1 MGQRPIFGNSN
12 RFTIHKD
19 LSKNW
24 DGTKNIGD
32 KVYSV
37 SLFADKKGAT
47 DEDKKFTAQEQEVI
61 DGFANWCARNE
72 VNLNFSLQEKTSN
85 GYEKRAGCTLFSNG
99 E

>member
-1 MGQRPIFGNSN
+1 MGQRPIFGNSK
-12 RFTIHKD
+12 RFTIHED

-24 DGTKNIGD
+24 DGTDNIGD
-32 KVYSV
+32 TVFSA
-37 SLFADKKGAT
+37 SLFPNKKGG
-47 DEDKKFTAQEQEVI
+47 DDFTAQEQEVI
-61 DGFANWCARNE
+61 DGFADWCARND

>member
-1 MGQRPIFGNSN
+1 MGQRPIFGNSK
-12 RFTIHKD
+12 RFTIHED

-24 DGTKNIGD
+24 DGTDNIGD
-32 KVYSV
+32 TVFSA
-37 SLFADKKGAT
+37 SLFPNKKGG
-47 DEDKKFTAQEQEVI
+47 DDFTAQEQEVI

-72 VNLNFSLQEKTSN
+72 VNLNFSLQEKTSD

>member
-1 MGQRPIFGNSN
+1 MGQGPIFGNSK

-24 DGTKNIGD
+24 DGTNNIGD
-32 KVYSV
+32 TVFSA
-37 SLFADKKGAT
+37 SLFANKKG
-47 DEDKKFTAQEQEVI
+47 EDDFTAQEQEVI

-72 VNLNFSLQEKTSN
+72 VNLNFSLQEKTSD